1 MKRRAFI
8 LALGGAA
15 LCASAA
21 FGQSVRGRP
30 LVGVLFPGQ
39 ITNTRI
45 EALLQGLRD
54 HGYVEGR
61 NIAVMIRAAEFDRAR
76 LAPLADELV
85 RAGVDVLVTSTS
97 AGVLAAH
104 AATATIPVVF
114 GAIGDPVALGVAN
127 SLAHPGGNVTGVTL
141 LAPEISG
148 KRLALIKEAL
158 PAATR
163 IAILQDPGSPAIP
176 SNSRD
181 FEAVAHSLGLELR
194 VFAATQPAQFDEA
207 MAGAAA
213 WPANAVM
220 AMDDTLFENNP
231 VPLAAAAAR
240 HALPLICSSPD
251 MAEAGCLFT
260 YGVDI
265 IANWRHAVSFV
276 DKIIKGAK
284 PADLPIENP
293 TRFVTVL
300 DLKTANALRIVLPTS
315 MLLRA
320 DKVIE

>member
-1 MKRRAFI
+1 MRRRAVI
-8 LALGGAA
+8 TLIVGAA

-21 FGQSVRGRP
+21 FGEPMRGRP

-39 ITNTRI
+39 STSSRM

-54 HGYVEGR
+54 HGYVDGR
-61 NIAVMIRAAEFDRAR
+61 NIALMIRAADFDRAR
-76 LAPLADELV
+76 LAPLAGDLV
-85 RAGVDVLVTSTS
+85 RSGVDVLVTSSS
-97 AGVLAAH
+97 AGVLAAQ
-104 AATATIPVVF
+104 AATPTIPIVF
-114 GAIGDPVALGVAN
+114 AAISDPVALGVAQ

-141 LAPEISG
+141 LAPEIAG

-163 IAILQDPGSPAIP
+163 IAVLQNPDSASIA
-176 SNSRD
+176 SNARD
-181 FEAVAHSLGLELR
+181 FEAVARSLGLELR
-194 VFAATQPAQFDEA
+194 VFAAAQPAQFDEA

-213 WPANAVM
+213 WSANAVM
-220 AMDDTLFENNP
+220 SMDDPLFENSP
-231 VPLAAAAAR
+231 GPLAAAAAR
-240 HALPLICSSPD
+240 HALPLMCSAPD
-251 MAEAGCLFT
+251 MADAGCLFT

-265 IANWRHAVSFV
+265 VANWRHAASFV

-293 TRFVTVL
+293 TRFLTIL
-300 DLKTANALRIVLPTS
+300 NLKTANALRIGLPTS

>member
-1 MKRRAFI
+1 MRRRAVI
-8 LALGGAA
+8 AALAGAA
-15 LCASAA
+15 LCAGAA

-39 ITNTRI
+39 STSSRI

-54 HGYVEGR
+54 HGYVDGR
-61 NIAVMIRAAEFDRAR
+61 NIAVRIGAADFDRAR
-76 LAPLADELV
+76 LAPLADEFV
-85 RAGVDVLVTSTS
+85 RSGVDVLVTSSS
-97 AGVLAAH
+97 AGVLAAQ
-104 AATATIPVVF
+104 AATRTIPIVF
-114 GAIGDPVALGVAN
+114 SAISDPVTLGVAA
-127 SLAHPGGNVTGVTL
+127 SLARPGGNVTGVTL
-141 LAPEISG
+141 LAPEIAG

-163 IAILQDPGSPAIP
+163 VAVLQNPGSPSIP

-194 VFAATQPAQFDEA
+194 VFGATSPAQFDAA

-213 WPANAVM
+213 WSANAVLS
-220 AMDDTLFENNP
+220 MDDPLFENSA

-240 HALPLICSSPD
+240 HALPLMCSAPD
-251 MAEAGCLFT
+251 MGDAGCLFT

-265 IANWRHAVSFV
+265 IANWRHAASFV

-300 DLKTANALRIVLPTS
+300 NLKTASALRIVLPTS